1 MTSSSTSSLIPP
13 TTTQVTLGWDQ
24 NTEPDIAG
32 YKIYYG
38 TASRKYT
45 NIIDV
50 KSRTVTSCIITNLTV
65 GQKYYFAATSYNK
78 ILVESSYSAEVSWPY
93 TPPTTSVPTTD
104 GGGGGGGGG
113 YTSTTTIKVTTSTTT
128 SAPPPECFADADCD
142 DKVFCN
148 GTEECINN
156 TCVNGQNP
164 CGDEQVCKEE
174 LQQCRDVV
182 NITATSLLRKVVM
195 RPILLEKK
203 CLWLIV
209 YSSQDHHFMP
219 ESSSIEITGPE
230 AGAHGVMIDSR
241 QSAVSVGRFIF
252 VPVCIEQG
260 ATTGQWNLL
269 IKTEVS
275 FSAFEESIIVSLE
288 VR

>member
-1 MTSSSTSSLIPP
+1 MALYP
-13 TTTQVTLGWDQ
+13 
-24 NTEPDIAG
+24 
-32 YKIYYG
+32 
-38 TASRKYT
+38 
-45 NIIDV
+45 
-50 KSRTVTSCIITNLTV
+50 SCNDER
-65 GQKYYFAATSYNK
+65 ANDR
-78 ILVESSYSAEVSWPY
+78 WRRWRWWRWRRHH
-93 TPPTTSVPTTD
+93 
-104 GGGGGGGGG
+104 
-113 YTSTTTIKVTTSTTT
+113 TSTTTIKVTTSTTT
-128 SAPPPECFADADCD
+128 SAPPQECAVDADCD

-148 GTEECINN
+148 GTEECING

-164 CGDEQVCKEE
+164 CGDEQVCKEG
-174 LQQCRDVV
+174 LQQCQDVV
-182 NITATSLLRKVVM
+182 SITATSLLRKVVM
-195 RPILLEKK
+195 RPILLDKK

-209 YSSQDHHFMP
+209 YPSQDHHFMP

-252 VPVCIEQG
+252 VPVCIEKG

-275 FSAFEESIIVSLE
+275 FSGFEESIIVSLE

>member
-1 MTSSSTSSLIPP
+1 M
-13 TTTQVTLGWDQ
+13 
-24 NTEPDIAG
+24 
-32 YKIYYG
+32 
-38 TASRKYT
+38 
-45 NIIDV
+45 
-50 KSRTVTSCIITNLTV
+50 
-65 GQKYYFAATSYNK
+65 AAR
-78 ILVESSYSAEVSWPY
+78 
-93 TPPTTSVPTTD
+93 
-104 GGGGGGGGG
+104 

-128 SAPPPECFADADCD
+128 SAPPQECVVDADCD

-148 GTEECINN
+148 GTEKCING

-164 CGDEQVCKEE
+164 CGEEQVCKEG

-182 NITATSLLRKVVM
+182 SITAASLLRKVVM
-195 RPILLEKK
+195 RPILLDKK

-209 YSSQDHHFMP
+209 YPSQDHHFMP
-219 ESSSIEITGPE
+219 ESSSIEITGPA

-269 IKTEVS
+269 IKTDVGD
-275 FSAFEESIIVSLE
+275 SAFEESIIASLE